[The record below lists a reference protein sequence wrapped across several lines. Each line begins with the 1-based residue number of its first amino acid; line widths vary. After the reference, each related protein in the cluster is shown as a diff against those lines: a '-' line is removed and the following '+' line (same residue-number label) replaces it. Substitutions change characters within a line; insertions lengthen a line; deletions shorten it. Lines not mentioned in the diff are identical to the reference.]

1 MTDIYWE
8 TKVDVLIFIL
18 GVPSFAFAMFLL
30 VKGVKSQQLTPLQRA
45 LVLFGAAA
53 FSVPGFMTLY
63 IVFVIFLL
71 TPA

>member
-1 MTDIYWE
+1 M
-8 TKVDVLIFIL
+8 KVDVLIFLL

-30 VKGVKSQQLTPLQRA
+30 VKGVKSQQLTPLRRA

-53 FSVPGFMTLY
+53 FSVPGFMSLY
-63 IVFVIFLL
+63 MVFVIIRL